1 MSSWLG
7 GSFLGGGA
15 EEEAKTGEDRGAVV
29 VPRKEEGQEGGTTA
43 DLDTLK
49 ASIQQ
54 LLDLCAEYV
63 LYCR

>member
-1 MSSWLG
+1 MSSWLS
-7 GSFLGGGA
+7 GSCGGGGG
-15 EEEAKTGEDRGAVV
+15 EEAKTGEDGAVV
-29 VPRKEEGQEGGTTA
+29 VPRKDQPQEGAAAA

-63 LYCR
+63 LYCS